1 MLVVGRSQAVAET
14 ESCSKLERQKGSVRN
29 GTGLSRFGVMRA
41 VRDFNI
47 FGARFAEEMIG
58 FWASFHRPRFSPKW
72 ADVYEFGAY

>member
-1 MLVVGRSQAVAET
+1 M
-14 ESCSKLERQKGSVRN
+14 SVPN
-29 GTGLSRFGVMRA
+29 GTGLSRFGVTRA

-47 FGARFAEEMIG
+47 FGARFVEERIG